1 MTEPSP
7 YEQGFRDALLS
18 MKASLEA
25 SEIAQA
31 MPDGTLSFRT
41 VASRMREFEDNLDT
55 LLDQKNHDLWSVL
68 ALAQINTSV
77 EHYDP
82 IVLRGLLHAPNGIL
96 IDTAGR
102 MLYARLNGAEYSSGV
117 GELLAENARLTA
129 EVTALAKELGVWH
142 DSDSER

>member
-18 MKASLEA
+18 MKAQLHALLNVDLSCA
-25 SEIAQA
+25 A
-31 MPDGTLSFRT
+31 TLSQ
-41 VASRMREFEDNLDT
+41 VEDNFNA
-55 LLDQKNHDLWSVL
+55 LLAQKNHDLWNVL
-68 ALAQINTSV
+68 ALAQINTST

-117 GELLAENARLTA
+117 GELLAENTRLTA

-142 DSDSER
+142 DPDSER